1 MGAKKAVYLKTNE
14 EEKWKK
20 KKNKVG
26 EIFMNQNIANYSSL
40 VRHLDFI
47 LRGKGNHRQV
57 LCKRVMC
64 YNLQFANTFWHL
76 GERDSGVLGS
86 GEDGESERVL
96 QSPGEG

>member
-1 MGAKKAVYLKTNE
+1 MSL
-14 EEKWKK
+14 
-20 KKNKVG
+20 
-26 EIFMNQNIANYSSL
+26 SL
-40 VRHLDFI
+40 VSI
-47 LRGKGNHRQV
+47 QLRGRGNHRQV

-64 YNLQFANTFWHL
+64 YNLQFANTFWQL